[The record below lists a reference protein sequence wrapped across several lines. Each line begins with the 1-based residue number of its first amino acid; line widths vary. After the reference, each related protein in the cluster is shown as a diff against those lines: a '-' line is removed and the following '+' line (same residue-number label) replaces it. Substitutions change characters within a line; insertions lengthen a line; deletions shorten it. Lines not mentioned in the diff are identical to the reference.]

1 VMEGT
6 DSPGRA
12 EGTVFVVDD
21 DPSVRSALAA
31 LIRSVGYVVHT
42 FATAQEFL
50 DSPASDTP
58 CCLVLDVRLPG
69 LSGLELQSRM
79 AELDREVPIIFITGH
94 ADVPTSVRAMKAGAL
109 EFLTKPFQDQELL
122 QAISSALELDR
133 LRRDRRAHQDELNAL
148 YGSLTSREREVMSL
162 VVEGLANKQIADR
175 LGTKEIT
182 IKVHRGKVMRKMGA
196 HSLADLV
203 RMGESLKLLQKK

>member
-1 VMEGT
+1 VSSG
-6 DSPGRA
+6 DSPGRTA
-12 EGTVFVVDD
+12 GTVFIVDD
-21 DPSVRSALAA
+21 DPSVRDALGSLTRSA
-31 LIRSVGYVVHT
+31 GHVVRT
-42 FATAQEFL
+42 FASAQEFL

-69 LSGLELQSRM
+69 LSGLDLQSRM

-109 EFLTKPFQDQELL
+109 EFLTKPFRDEELL

-162 VVEGLANKQIADR
+162 VVAGLANKQIAAR

-182 IKVHRGKVMRKMGA
+182 IKVHRGNVMRKMRA

-203 RMGESLKLLQKK
+203 RMGESLRLREKK